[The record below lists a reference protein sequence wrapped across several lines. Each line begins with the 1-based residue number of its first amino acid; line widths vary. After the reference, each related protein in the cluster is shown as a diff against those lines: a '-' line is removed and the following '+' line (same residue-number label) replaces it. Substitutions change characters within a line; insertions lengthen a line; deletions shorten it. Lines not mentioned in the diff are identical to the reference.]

1 MRVIVRRLPGIIM
14 VIAITIMGRLRRR
27 LGLRVRGRGLEGG
40 TMSIAICP
48 SRRGMIL
55 RHIGDLAFWR
65 SVEMKDGG
73 GIF

>member
-1 MRVIVRRLPGIIM
+1 
-14 VIAITIMGRLRRR
+14 
-27 LGLRVRGRGLEGG
+27 
-40 TMSIAICP
+40 MSIAICP